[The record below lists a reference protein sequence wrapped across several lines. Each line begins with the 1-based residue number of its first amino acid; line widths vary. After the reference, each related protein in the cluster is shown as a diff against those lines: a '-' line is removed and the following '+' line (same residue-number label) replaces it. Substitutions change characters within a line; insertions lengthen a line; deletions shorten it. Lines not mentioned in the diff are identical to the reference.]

1 MLQTA
6 LREDALTATPEG
18 FELRLGLSWIRSMP
32 LSSVAEL
39 AVEVDGIPVAPG
51 DLAVVL
57 GARRV
62 RADALQAE
70 SGWWFVQDRLVLAGR
85 RKLSRGVHAI
95 AVDFQLLVPFR
106 RVPVLRWSCR
116 SIWRP
121 GWSLTGHRCPAS
133 PATWPERLCPG
144 RAVDPRRV
152 QRPVPVR
159 ACRQQTSA
167 GR

>member
-1 MLQTA
+1 MEAMLQTA

-39 AVEVDGIPVAPG
+39 AVELDGIPVAPG
-51 DLAVVL
+51 ELAVVM

-85 RKLSRGVHAI
+85 RELSRGVHAI
-95 AVDFQLLVPFR
+95 AVDFQLLVPY
-106 RVPVLRWSCR
+106 LQA
-116 SIWRP
+116 RP
-121 GWSLTGHRCPAS
+121 GS
-133 PATWPERLCPG
+133 PLVLPFHLEAQLELD
-144 RAVDPRRV
+144 RA
-152 QRPVPVR
+152 PVPSVSR
-159 ACRQQTSA
+159 DVA
-167 GR
+167 

>member
-1 MLQTA
+1 MEAMLQTA

-51 DLAVVL
+51 ELAVVL

-70 SGWWFVQDRLVLAGR
+70 PGWWFVQDRVVLAGR
-85 RKLSRGVHAI
+85 RELSRGVHAI
-95 AVDFQLLVPFR
+95 AVDFQLLVPY
-106 RVPVLRWSCR
+106 LQT
-116 SIWRP
+116 RP
-121 GWSLTGHRCPAS
+121 GLPLVLPFHLEA
-133 PATWPERLCPG
+133 RLELD
-144 RAVDPRRV
+144 RE
-152 QRPVPVR
+152 PVPSVSR
-159 ACRQQTSA
+159 DVA
-167 GR
+167 